1 MTETEAPKIEEKSTI
16 AKLPILAA
24 LVALAGI
31 ADAIFLTVHHYN
43 AEPVPC
49 GGPFD
54 CEMVLS
60 SPYSTLSGFVGN
72 VPVIGDMPL
81 SIFGAVA
88 YFIAFC
94 FAILAAFG
102 DRRTWPL
109 FGVQSTLM
117 ATFACYLFYLQSVV
131 IRAYCQW
138 CLISAGISAALF
150 IIFIISIFV
159 KRRTA

>member
-1 MTETEAPKIEEKSTI
+1 MTDTEIPHIDEKSTI
-16 AKLPILAA
+16 SKLPIVAA
-24 LVALAGI
+24 LVAMAGI
-31 ADAIFLTVHHYN
+31 ADAIYLTVHHYN

-60 SPYSTLSGFVGN
+60 SPYSTLGGFVGN
-72 VPVIGDMPL
+72 VPGIGDMPL

-88 YFIAFC
+88 YFVAFS

-102 DRRTWPL
+102 DRRAWPL
-109 FGVQSTLM
+109 FGIQSTLM
-117 ATFACYLFYLQSVV
+117 ATFACYLFYLQSMV

-138 CLISAGISAALF
+138 CLISAGISITLF
-150 IIFIISIFV
+150 IIFLISIFV